1 LILVVGHAKLL
12 HELPSFARVSAMP
25 ETTFPKTWH
34 EAVRSAALPWQE
46 EAGKLVLGETFPT
59 APRAPVAAAPTLA
72 APPSTTALATPTMPN
87 PAQSPEQQRGEWLHL
102 AIQGLPCPAPSPL
115 REELEALATHVRTA
129 YPWLFGPGS
138 RAEVALTLPNG
149 TLGRLDRLAE
159 QAGALW
165 VIDFKTG
172 TPQSPLPRAYQQQLA
187 SYVAALQA
195 SFPHAAVRA
204 ALLWVDAPVGPTLV
218 ELAEISYTS

>member
-12 HELPSFARVSAMP
+12 HEPPSFARVPAMP

-46 EAGKLVLGETFPT
+46 HAGKLVLGETFPT
-59 APRAPVAAAPTLA
+59 APRAAAPTPPPLA
-72 APPSTTALATPTMPN
+72 IPPSATELATPNLSN

-102 AIQGLPCPAPSPL
+102 AIQGLPCPAPNPL
-115 REELEALATHVRTA
+115 REELEALATKVRTA

-159 QAGALW
+159 HEGTLW

-195 SFPHAAVRA
+195 SFLHVAVKA
-204 ALLWVDAPVGPTLV
+204 ALLWVDAPAGPTLV
-218 ELAEISYTS
+218 EIDEIGYTS